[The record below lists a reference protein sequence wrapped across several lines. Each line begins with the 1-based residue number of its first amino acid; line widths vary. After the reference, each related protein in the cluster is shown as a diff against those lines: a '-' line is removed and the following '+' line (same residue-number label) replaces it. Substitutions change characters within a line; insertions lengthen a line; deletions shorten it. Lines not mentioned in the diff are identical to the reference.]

1 MHLHVWVCHLI
12 SLQSA
17 MFVSS
22 HVVYTFS
29 RVFVPTWNKFM
40 EFSHSEIPQCK
51 NDKDL
56 LSLGLQ
62 HMNFLKNITADLD
75 SSWSSKFERAIRRSQ
90 VNEPFNEKSSF
101 NDRSIPVYLSVY
113 VSMYLSIYLSICLC
127 LSVCLSVCPS
137 VRPSVRPSTHPHPWL
152 WRWLPHRL
160 SKRQLLSA
168 TTVLFRTTF
177 TCTIKLNLLL
187 KHSFSCLML
196 KGQARITCIFP
207 RISFFPCLWV
217 WIPFRP
223 LSTW

>member
-22 HVVYTFS
+22 HLVYTFS

-113 VSMYLSIYLSICLC
+113 VSMYLCIYLSICLR

-137 VRPSVRPSTHPHPWL
+137 VRPSVRPPTLTLDSEDDYRTGCRNVSYCQQQQSYSGLRSPVRSNSTY
-152 WRWLPHRL
+152 
-160 SKRQLLSA
+160 
-168 TTVLFRTTF
+168 F
-177 TCTIKLNLLL
+177 
-187 KHSFSCLML
+187 
-196 KGQARITCIFP
+196 
-207 RISFFPCLWV
+207 
-217 WIPFRP
+217 
-223 LSTW
+223 